1 MIKKYKVGELVE
13 GTVTGIEEYGIF
25 LSFEEYTGLIHIS
38 ELSEHYVSDV
48 SLYANI
54 GDVIPCTIIEID
66 EQNKRLK
73 CSLKNTEYG
82 EEKDFNIN
90 HGFSPLKKQ
99 LPKWIEEKIKEY
111 KLLSSDSEK

>member
-1 MIKKYKVGELVE
+1 MSKKYKVGELVE
-13 GTVTGIEEYGIF
+13 GIVTGIEEYGIF
-25 LSFEEYTGLIHIS
+25 LSFGEYTGLIHIS
-38 ELSEHYVSDV
+38 ELSEHFVSDV

-54 GDVIPCTIIEID
+54 GDKIPCTIIEID
-66 EQNKRLK
+66 EQNMRLK
-73 CSLKNTEYG
+73 CSLKNTTYG

-111 KLLSSDSEK
+111 EILSQDK